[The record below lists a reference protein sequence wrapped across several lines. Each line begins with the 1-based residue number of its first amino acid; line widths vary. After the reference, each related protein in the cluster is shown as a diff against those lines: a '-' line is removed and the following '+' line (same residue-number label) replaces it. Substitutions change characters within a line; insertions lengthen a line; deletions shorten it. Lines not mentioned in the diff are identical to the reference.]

1 MGVKNGMLATV
12 ERAEADRL
20 VVRLDNDKG
29 PGQGRTLEVS
39 TKRYSAIDHGYAATI
54 HKSQGATVDRAFV
67 RASDSMDRH
76 MTYVAMTRH
85 RQGVTMYAAG
95 REFGSTRPEQAKA
108 QMMERLSRSQ
118 AKETTLDYRDAY
130 AGRRGLDPIVVKG
143 QDVEKAVQRAA
154 ERQSPTAARQ
164 GTAPERPDA
173 ATFNPAE
180 QIKELSDF
188 DLEAVKYGGKPKSPQ
203 EIETT
208 ISHDATVRECTDK
221 LHQRDQL
228 QQQTDQLRHKV
239 AEIERGGFLKRLRSG
254 AELKDLKARLERS
267 QRQLGAMPS
276 RESLQANLQVARNTI
291 LRTLDQRVQM
301 AKFADA
307 EYARRTPGRAL
318 AEAAKS
324 YYFGRMNG
332 RVKEPNPQLEAYL
345 AASEQGRAQ
354 MREQVNQKA
363 MQGMES
369 PAQQLPQLQKQKA
382 YQRDRG
388 DDFGL

>member
-1 MGVKNGMLATV
+1 MKLRVGVVAQLFSQDGMLAPDEQQLLLQGQGSHLV
-12 ERAEADRL
+12 GREQGPPGVLLRL
-20 VVRLDNDKG
+20 VAAKLARRRRFRAVNHRRLPCQVGHELGAFVVRDPEELQH
-29 PGQGRTLEVS
+29 PGVGQEGIGLL
-39 TKRYSAIDHGYAATI
+39 AIDAA
-54 HKSQGATVDRAFV
+54 QLVNVLQDGPQLDAVA
-67 RASDSMDRH
+67 RH
-76 MTYVAMTRH
+76 EPH
-85 RQGVTMYAAG
+85 C
-95 REFGSTRPEQAKA
+95 
-108 QMMERLSRSQ
+108 L
-118 AKETTLDYRDAY
+118 
-130 AGRRGLDPIVVKG
+130 
-143 QDVEKAVQRAA
+143 
-154 ERQSPTAARQ
+154 
-164 GTAPERPDA
+164 
-173 ATFNPAE
+173 
-180 QIKELSDF
+180 F
-188 DLEAVKYGGKPKSPQ
+188 DGGKMPQ
-203 EIETT
+203 GGEFVQQV
-208 ISHDATVRECTDK
+208 HDGLGRP
-221 LHQRDQL
+221 
-228 QQQTDQLRHKV
+228 
-239 AEIERGGFLKRLRSG
+239 G
-254 AELKDLKARLERS
+254 AVN
-267 QRQLGAMPS
+267 GN
-276 RESLQANLQVARNTI
+276 NLQVARNTI